1 MVGREEWKG
10 RNPDDA
16 KFRGRVWGLGAARRG
31 TAEARIATFLCAS
44 SSSSS
49 SRMDRGA
56 EWAESDGRR
65 SRRVVRLSPFTSP
78 LFRRPPIGQV
88 TAQLVVCQQPSQ
100 AKEKL
105 MPRGRGA
112 RREEREK

>member
-1 MVGREEWKG
+1 MVEENGRVEG

-16 KFRGRVWGLGAARRG
+16 KFRGRVWGLGAARQGRVSPP
-31 TAEARIATFLCAS
+31 FCA
-44 SSSSS
+44 SS
-49 SRMDRGA
+49 SRMDRGSGT
-56 EWAESDGRR
+56 EWAESDGERGD
-65 SRRVVRLSPFTSP
+65 RVARLSPFTSP
-78 LFRRPPIGQV
+78 LFRPPIGQV